1 MRKTLLAMLLAMLS
15 CLAASA
21 AIGDTFTSGD
31 LTFTVL
37 TQSPATASV
46 KATDAKT
53 ISGDVVIPPSVKND
67 GTTYTVAKI
76 EDHAFYFSNL
86 ITSVSMPE
94 TVTSIGQYAF
104 EGCVKIK
111 SISLPKSLKTYSSG
125 ALAGCTSL
133 TEILADADYFN
144 SKDGVLYFEKNPT
157 RILQYPAGKSDTDFE
172 IPSTVNTIVDAAFNG
187 CLNLKSITIPA
198 ATTNL
203 GYYIFWNCTNLTK
216 VVDLNPIPQ
225 SLTNNTFKNFN
236 ILNATLYVPSSS
248 KAAYAAADIW
258 KTFKE
263 IRGIEFYLDINDA
276 TLKPG
281 ETLDLKNQIVSAEDV
296 TIKSLTWN
304 SSNTDVVT
312 VDSEGVVT
320 AVADGMAKITVN
332 AVDENNQTY
341 TDECEITV
349 DTPSGI
355 TVITTDSKGV
365 IDYSAAYDVF
375 TANGVLVGKSVE
387 SLAPGLY
394 IVRQKAASAKILVK

>member
-1 MRKTLLAMLLAMLS
+1 MK
-15 CLAASA
+15 
-21 AIGDTFTSGD
+21 
-31 LTFTVL
+31 
-37 TQSPATASV
+37 
-46 KATDAKT
+46 
-53 ISGDVVIPPSVKND
+53 
-67 GTTYTVAKI
+67 
-76 EDHAFYFSNL
+76 
-86 ITSVSMPE
+86 
-94 TVTSIGQYAF
+94 
-104 EGCVKIK
+104 
-111 SISLPKSLKTYSSG
+111 
-125 ALAGCTSL
+125 
-133 TEILADADYFN
+133 
-144 SKDGVLYFEKNPT
+144 KNPT

-172 IPSTVNTIVDAAFNG
+172 IPSTVNRIVDAVFNG

-225 SLTNNTFKNFN
+225 SITNNTFKNFN
-236 ILNATLYVPSSS
+236 ISNATLYVPSSS

-258 KTFKE
+258 NTFKE

-304 SSNTDVVT
+304 SSNTDVAT
-312 VDSEGVVT
+312 VDSEGVIT
-320 AVADGMAKITVN
+320 AVADGNATITVN

-375 TANGVLVGKSVE
+375 TVNGVLVGKSVE